1 MKIITKY
8 FPFDEIGFLNFE
20 YPSLSTDELID
31 NYDQLFADF
40 YGENPISQLEW
51 NKKVISELSGLH
63 EFNLSSHNIY
73 EEPFTFLNGDQ
84 YANITYEFSLR
95 EILITMY

>member
-1 MKIITKY
+1 MFEYQQEKEIEIVNEKLLQI
-8 FPFDEIGFLNFE
+8 FSFDEIEVFLNFE

-51 NKKVISELSGLH
+51 NKKS
-63 EFNLSSHNIY
+63 NIR
-73 EEPFTFLNGDQ
+73 
-84 YANITYEFSLR
+84 AWIT
-95 EILITMY
+95 